1 MQARRTITA
10 AAAFTSTSLGTTR
23 SDRNWHDRAM
33 ARPRQKNIVER
44 LTGAGE
50 DALQKIGGAAGAD
63 RVLGALGT
71 LRGRVDELQKSV
83 RSIDKLEKRLSG
95 IERRLD
101 KLEGTGSTTRKKS
114 ASKKSAAARKP
125 SGSS

>member
-1 MQARRTITA
+1 
-10 AAAFTSTSLGTTR
+10 
-23 SDRNWHDRAM
+23 M
-33 ARPRQKNIVER
+33 ARPRQKNIVEL

-50 DALQKIGGAAGAD
+50 DAIQKIGGAPGAD

-114 ASKKSAAARKP
+114 ASRKSAASRKS